1 LQQGKSAGASQARL
15 TCFCIGL
22 PTEKTMNAQ
31 SAVKDLF
38 HSLDFKVLSL
48 QRIKMQQGWDFEQ
61 VVSLF
66 SHLWF
71 VVVGHAD
78 TKHHGSAFELR
89 LGSSPGPN
97 DSGPRVDFIT
107 KAVTR

>member
-1 LQQGKSAGASQARL
+1 
-15 TCFCIGL
+15 
-22 PTEKTMNAQ
+22 MNAQ

-48 QRIKMQQGWDFEQ
+48 QRIKMQQGWSYEQ
-61 VVSLF
+61 VASLF

-71 VVVGHAD
+71 AVVGHAN

-89 LGSSPGPN
+89 LGSSPGP
-97 DSGPRVDFIT
+97 DDPGPVVDFIA

>member
-1 LQQGKSAGASQARL
+1 
-15 TCFCIGL
+15 
-22 PTEKTMNAQ
+22 MNAQ
-31 SAVKDLF
+31 ATVKDLF
-38 HSLDFKVLSL
+38 HSLDFKVPSL

-71 VVVGHAD
+71 VVVGHAN

-89 LGSSPGPN
+89 VGSSSGPDDPGPV
-97 DSGPRVDFIT
+97 VDFIT